1 MNKALQVASAAL
13 ISVAAAVSANAET
26 WTADHAPVGGALA
39 ARVIGET
46 CPDALTSAETAEI
59 RRYVDHVV
67 AVEKAKS
74 PEDKTFM
81 ERLVPELEADY
92 RSNRTCGVGDVELA
106 KDMLLRV
113 RKEVENVH

>member
-1 MNKALQVASAAL
+1 MNTPQQVTLAVL
-13 ISVAAAVSANAET
+13 ISLAAVVSAHAET
-26 WTADHAPVGGALA
+26 FPSDHSPVGGALA

-59 RRYVDHVV
+59 GRYVDRVV

-74 PEDKTFM
+74 PEEKTFM
-81 ERLVPELEADY
+81 ERLVPALEADY

-113 RKEVENVH
+113 RKEVENIR